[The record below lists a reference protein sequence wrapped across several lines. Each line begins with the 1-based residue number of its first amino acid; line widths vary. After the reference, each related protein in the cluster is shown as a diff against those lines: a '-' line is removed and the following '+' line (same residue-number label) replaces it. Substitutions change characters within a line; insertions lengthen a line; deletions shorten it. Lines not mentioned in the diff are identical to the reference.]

1 MIKDYGQS
9 IRTKLLNI
17 SKTEKQEYMKVLGRY
32 FHERLLYRI
41 SVSQYK
47 SNLMLKGSSLLYAH
61 YQFAARPTIDIDLLG
76 EHIDRDQRNL
86 VTVFK
91 EILSIPCEE
100 DGVTFDVETIQAE
113 PIAIEKKYPGTNLS
127 FVAHLHTIVY
137 QVSIDIGFGD
147 VITPHP
153 VLINYPLLVKGVPSV
168 DVYSYSLETLIA
180 EKFQAMIER
189 DVDNSRMKDFYDLYH
204 LFHTE
209 DIDHEVLQEAIRNT
223 FANRNTSYSENKH
236 LFNEDFA
243 NDANRNMRWKAFL
256 KKLRLKDETTFPE
269 VMATLRENLQKYWNP
284 ESFNDSNHTQI
295 PTR

>member
-209 DIDHEVLQEAIRNT
+209 DIDYEVLQEAIRNT

-236 LFNEDFA
+236 LFDEDFA

-284 ESFNDSNHTQI
+284 ESFNASS
-295 PTR
+295 R

>member
-284 ESFNDSNHTQI
+284 ESFNASS
-295 PTR
+295 R

>member
-1 MIKDYGQS
+1 MIKDHGQS
-9 IRTKLLNI
+9 IRSKLLNI
-17 SKTEKQEYMKVLGRY
+17 SKAEKQEYMKVLGRY

-41 SVSQYK
+41 SISRYK

-76 EHIDRDQRNL
+76 EHIDRDQQNL
-86 VTVFK
+86 ITVFK
-91 EILSIPCEE
+91 EILSIPCDE
-100 DGVTFDVETIQAE
+100 DGVTFDIESIKAE

-127 FVAHLHTIVY
+127 FEAHLHTIVY

-147 VITPHP
+147 VVTPHP
-153 VLINYPLLVKGVPSV
+153 VLIDYPLLVKGVPSV

-209 DIDHEVLQEAIRNT
+209 DIDKEVLQEAIRNT
-223 FANRNTSYSENKH
+223 FANRNTTYSENKH
-236 LFNEDFA
+236 LFDEAFA
-243 NDANRNMRWKAFL
+243 NDAKRNMYWRAFL

-269 VMATLRENLQKYWNP
+269 VMATLKENLQQYWNP
-284 ESFNDSNHTQI
+284 ESFNVNNQ
-295 PTR
+295 

>member
-91 EILSIPCEE
+91 EILTIPCEE

-209 DIDHEVLQEAIRNT
+209 DIDYEVLQEAIRNT

-236 LFNEDFA
+236 LFDEDFA

-284 ESFNDSNHTQI
+284 ESFNASS
-295 PTR
+295 R

>member
-1 MIKDYGQS
+1 
-9 IRTKLLNI
+9 
-17 SKTEKQEYMKVLGRY
+17 MKVLGRY

-41 SVSQYK
+41 SISRYK

-76 EHIDRDQRNL
+76 EHIDRDQQNL
-86 VTVFK
+86 ITVFK
-91 EILSIPCEE
+91 EILSIPCDE
-100 DGVTFDVETIQAE
+100 DGVTFDIESIKAE

-127 FVAHLHTIVY
+127 FEAHLHTIVY

-147 VITPHP
+147 VVTPHP
-153 VLINYPLLVKGVPSV
+153 VLIDYPLLVKGVPSV

-209 DIDHEVLQEAIRNT
+209 DIDKEVLQEAIRNT
-223 FANRNTSYSENKH
+223 FANRNTTYSENKH
-236 LFNEDFA
+236 LFDEAFA
-243 NDANRNMRWKAFL
+243 NDAKRNTYWRAFL

-269 VMATLRENLQKYWNP
+269 VMATLKENLQQYWNP
-284 ESFNDSNHTQI
+284 ESFNVNDQ
-295 PTR
+295 